1 MKGRAAG
8 AEDGGVV
15 LESLWSRRA
24 VLVSGKGGVGK
35 TTLSATLAVAA
46 ARAGRPVLLA
56 ELSPDEGGPSTLSG
70 LVGAKEAGP
79 RVVPVGPNLSFVRL
93 SAQEGHRLF
102 LEETLPLKWL
112 AEAALRSR
120 ALRRFLEAGPA
131 LKEMGLMF
139 QLLALLRLTHPDGR
153 RVHPLT
159 VVDLPATGH
168 ALALATLPRSIL
180 SLMPGGPVGRA
191 VREGLD
197 LLQDPARTGV
207 VLTTLPEPLPVSET
221 LALVGELKEVGLP
234 LSAAVLNRMPE
245 DPFTPESRAAL
256 ERLLETH
263 GPHRG
268 QRALERLERARL
280 ARQRLA
286 AGVSVPHWGLP
297 ELALTGV
304 ALVERL
310 AELLE
315 STLEGAASHDGREAT
330 P

>member
-1 MKGRAAG
+1 M
-8 AEDGGVV
+8 V
-15 LESLWSRRA
+15 LDSLWRRRA

-35 TTLSATLAVAA
+35 TTLSAALAVAA

-56 ELSPDEGGPSTLSG
+56 ELSPDEGGPSALAG
-70 LVGAKEAGP
+70 LVGANEAGP
-79 RVVPVGPNLSFVRL
+79 RVVAAGPNLSFVRL
-93 SAQEGHRLF
+93 SAPEGHRLF
-102 LEETLPLKWL
+102 LEETLPAKWL
-112 AEAALRSR
+112 ADAALRSK

-139 QLLALLRLTHPDGR
+139 QLLSLLRRKHADGR
-153 RVHPLT
+153 WVHPLT

-221 LALVGELKEVGLP
+221 LALVGELKDVGLP

-268 QRALERLERARL
+268 QRALERLERARQ

-286 AGVSVPHWGLP
+286 AGVAVPHWGLP

-310 AELLE
+310 AEHLM
-315 STLEGAASHDGREAT
+315 SKLEGAALHPGQEAT

>member
-1 MKGRAAG
+1 
-8 AEDGGVV
+8 V
-15 LESLWSRRA
+15 LDSLWNRRA

-35 TTLSATLAVAA
+35 STLSAALAVTA
-46 ARAGRPVLLA
+46 ARSGRKVLLA
-56 ELSPDEGGPSTLSG
+56 ELSPDEGGPSALAG
-70 LVGAKEAGP
+70 LVGAKEDGA
-79 RVVPVGPNLSFVRL
+79 RVVTVGPELSFVRL

-102 LEETLPLKWL
+102 LEETLPAKWL

-139 QLLALLRLTHPDGR
+139 QLLALLRRKGSDGR
-153 RVHPLT
+153 PEHPLV

-221 LALVGELKEVGLP
+221 LTLVEELKDVGLP

-245 DPFTPESRAAL
+245 DPFTPQSRAAL
-256 ERLLETH
+256 ERLLEAH
-263 GPHRG
+263 GPHQGR
-268 QRALERLERARL
+268 RALERLERARE
-280 ARQRLA
+280 ARGRLA
-286 AGVSVPHWGLP
+286 AGISVPHWGLP
-297 ELALTGV
+297 ELALSGV
-304 ALVERL
+304 ALVEKL
-310 AELLE
+310 AELLVAPVE
-315 STLEGAASHDGREAT
+315 AAVAARAQEAA